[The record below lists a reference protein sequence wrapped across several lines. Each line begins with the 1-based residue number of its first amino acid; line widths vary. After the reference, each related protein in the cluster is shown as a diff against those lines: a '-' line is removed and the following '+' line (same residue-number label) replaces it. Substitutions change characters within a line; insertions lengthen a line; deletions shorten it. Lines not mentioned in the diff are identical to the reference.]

1 MILLCIQKKSVV
13 ASFIVSFIILY
24 TVRSLL
30 KRDLT
35 MNDRDLLIG
44 FERYLLTERRAS
56 HNTCNAY
63 ISDLSQFVHYITDQK
78 STLKNVDE
86 SLIKSFLKYLKE
98 TGLGARSMA
107 RKISCLKTFFS
118 YAHEQQG
125 MENLGNCL
133 FSPRHEKRLPS
144 YAQEKDIEQLLEASH
159 QEKTDAGS
167 RNRVMLYVL
176 YSSGM
181 RISELVNMTISGVN
195 FLESSL
201 TLKGKGGKERMIPM
215 PEDIMVMV
223 KEYLEVTHPR
233 LTIKK
238 GESYTT
244 NVLFPTFYGGNLR
257 PVTRQSF
264 WLYLN
269 DLVHK
274 AGLTHTLSPHQL
286 RHSLATHLLK
296 RGVNLRSIQMLLGH
310 ETINTVQ
317 IYTHVETDHL
327 RKIYDKKH
335 SRS

>member
-1 MILLCIQKKSVV
+1 MKDK
-13 ASFIVSFIILY
+13 
-24 TVRSLL
+24 
-30 KRDLT
+30 DLIT
-35 MNDRDLLIG
+35 G
-44 FERYLLTERRAS
+44 FERYLLTERRVS
-56 HNTCNAY
+56 PNTYGAY
-63 ISDLSQFVHYITDQK
+63 MSDLSQFAHYLTTQK
-78 STLKNVDE
+78 STLSDVNE
-86 SLIKSFLKYLKE
+86 TLLKSFLKHLK
-98 TGLGARSMA
+98 TSGLGARSMA
-107 RKISCLKTFFS
+107 RKISCLKTFFT

-125 MENLGNCL
+125 MENSGNFL
-133 FSPRHEKRLPS
+133 FTPRHEKRLPLH
-144 YAQEKDIEQLLEASH
+144 AQEKDIEQLLEASH
-159 QEKTDAGS
+159 QEKTDAGI

-181 RISELVNMTISGVN
+181 RISELVTMTISGVN
-195 FLESSL
+195 FLERSL
-201 TLKGKGGKERMIPM
+201 TIMGKGGKERMIPM
-215 PEDIMVMV
+215 PEDIMNMV
-223 KEYLEVTHPR
+223 KDYLEVTHPR
-233 LTIKK
+233 LTTKK

-257 PVTRQSF
+257 AVTRQSF
-264 WLYLN
+264 WLYLH

-274 AGLTHTLSPHQL
+274 AGLTNTLSPHQL

>member
-1 MILLCIQKKSVV
+1 MHDK
-13 ASFIVSFIILY
+13 
-24 TVRSLL
+24 
-30 KRDLT
+30 DLIT
-35 MNDRDLLIG
+35 G
-44 FERYLLTERRAS
+44 FERYLLTERRVS
-56 HNTCNAY
+56 RNTFDAY
-63 ISDLSQFVHYITDQK
+63 TSDLAQFIEYLTTQHV
-78 STLKNVDE
+78 TLGALNEVM
-86 SLIKSFLKYLKE
+86 IKSFLKHLKE
-98 TGLGARSMA
+98 SGLGARSMA
-107 RKISCLKTFFS
+107 RKISCLKTFFN
-118 YAHEQQG
+118 YTHEQEG
-125 MENLGNCL
+125 MENFGQAL
-133 FSPRHEKRLPS
+133 FTPRHEKRLPH
-144 YAQEKDIEQLLEASH
+144 YAQEKDIEQLLETSH
-159 QEKTDAGS
+159 QEKTDAGI

-181 RISELVNMTISGVN
+181 RISELVNATIAGVN
-195 FLESSL
+195 FFECSITIS
-201 TLKGKGGKERMIPM
+201 GKGGKQRMIPM
-215 PEDIMVMV
+215 PEDVMSMV
-223 KEYLEVTHPR
+223 KEYLESTHPR
-233 LTIKK
+233 LTRKQ

-244 NVLFPTFYGGNLR
+244 DALFPTFYGGVLR

-274 AGLTHTLSPHQL
+274 AGLTNTLSPHQL